1 MRSPETVSLI
11 NLIAYFP
18 GFIVADI
25 RNIWATTD
33 PLPTHEDMMNGRGSR
48 REWTE
53 EGAIDLIILL

>member
-25 RNIWATTD
+25 RIIWATTD

-48 REWTE
+48 RSGRKKEQ
-53 EGAIDLIILL
+53 